1 MSYCFHKEDKVRE
14 LVTIDEALDIL
25 LPLITPAAGESLSLT
40 EAQGRI
46 ACGDVQALMSI
57 PPFARS
63 PYDGYAFAARDAQG
77 AGAGHPVTLRVTRE
91 IAAGSPAGKAIGPGE
106 AVKLMTGAPVPPGA
120 DTVVKFESTEFT
132 LDTVTVFEP
141 SAPGRDVIPAGEDV
155 CAGDVIVRSGE
166 VIGPAVCGMLAAQ
179 GLERVTV
186 HGRPIVGILST
197 GSELAGGKEQ
207 IGDGKIHDSNR
218 YSLGAACRA
227 LGMEVRFIGALS
239 DSKEGIAE
247 AIHKG
252 LAQCDALITTG
263 GVSVGDYD
271 YTASAAESAGVE
283 TLVRNVNMKPGGTC
297 AIGMKGDKP
306 VFCLSGNP
314 ASSLIAFYVLAQPCL
329 RKLAGYQAHRNLMI
343 PVALSKS
350 VKKPSAKPRLI
361 RGSLD
366 LTLGTAR
373 LLPHEGQGN
382 GVLRSMKGCN
392 LIGFIPEGSPP
403 LPAGERIMAWL
414 VDSL

>member
-1 MSYCFHKEDKVRE
+1 MSDCFHKEDKVRE

-46 ACGDVQALMSI
+46 AFGDVQAMISI

-77 AGAGHPVTLRVTRE
+77 AGADHPVTLRVTRE

-132 LDTVTVFEP
+132 VDSVTVFEP
-141 SAPGRDVIPAGEDV
+141 SAPGRDVIPAGEDD
-155 CAGDVIVRSGE
+155 CAGDIIVRSGE

-227 LGMEVRFIGALS
+227 LGMEARFIGALS

-297 AIGMKGDKP
+297 AIGRKGDKP

-329 RKLAGYQAHRNLMI
+329 
-343 PVALSKS
+343 
-350 VKKPSAKPRLI
+350 KKM
-361 RGSLD
+361 G
-366 LTLGTAR
+366 
-373 LLPHEGQGN
+373 GQ
-382 GVLRSMKGCN
+382 
-392 LIGFIPEGSPP
+392 
-403 LPAGERIMAWL
+403 
-414 VDSL
+414 